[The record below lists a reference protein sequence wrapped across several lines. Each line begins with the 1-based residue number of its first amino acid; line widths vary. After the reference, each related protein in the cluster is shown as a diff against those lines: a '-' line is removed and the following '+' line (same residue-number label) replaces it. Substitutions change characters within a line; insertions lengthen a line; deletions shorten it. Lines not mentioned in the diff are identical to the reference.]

1 MNVGTVLIIST
12 IAIFCFAYYLLTW
25 VIPVKLPP
33 QLYYDLEKKH
43 ALQRRK
49 QRKKIE
55 RTKVLLKRK
64 GVIASFGR
72 TVDGNHRISLPL
84 ATNPSILLLGL
95 QGSGKSKLIESA
107 ILSIASYTP
116 NVEFRILA
124 APKDVQYTTFASLP
138 QKTTIALKEDDWDR
152 TLKEVEKQMLERS
165 EKLAQARLSN
175 PEIIDAISFNKLSGD
190 KIPYLIVIAD
200 ELHSIIG
207 KDFPENRATLDHIVS
222 QGRSVGIYFIGATQ
236 VQTKQDL
243 SGKLLSKISVK
254 IAGQMASAENSRIVL
269 GKAGAELLNPEKAEA
284 IINSY
289 NYPFTLF
296 RAKRL
301 SQKEIIKE
309 IKQINKLHS

>member
-1 MNVGTVLIIST
+1 MN
-12 IAIFCFAYYLLTW
+12 
-25 VIPVKLPP
+25 
-33 QLYYDLEKKH
+33 
-43 ALQRRK
+43 
-49 QRKKIE
+49 RKKIE
-55 RTKVLLKRK
+55 KTKVILKRK
-64 GVIASFGR
+64 GVVASFGR
-72 TVDGNHRISLPL
+72 TVDGNHRVSLPL

-107 ILSIASYTP
+107 ILSIANYTP
-116 NVEFRILA
+116 NVEFRILG

-138 QKTTIALKEDDWDR
+138 QKTTVSLQEEDWNA
-152 TLKEVEKQMLERS
+152 TLKEVEEQMLDRA
-165 EKLAQARLSN
+165 EKLAQARRNN
-175 PEIIDAISFNKLSGD
+175 PEIIDAISYNRLSQE
-190 KIPYLIVIAD
+190 KMPYMIVIAD

-207 KDFPENRATLDHIVS
+207 KEFEENKKTLDHIVS

-254 IAGQMASAENSRIVL
+254 IAGQMASAENSRLVL

-289 NYPFTLF
+289 NYPFTRF
-296 RAKRL
+296 RSKRL

-309 IKQINKLHS
+309 INKIKKMHS